1 VPRDDLTEAFTCAL
15 GACGGFSTVVSA
27 RGLVDAV
34 ADIVGHEG
42 VVLIGHDVVTLGEGL
57 RRRGVD
63 ARLGA
68 SEQPP
73 RATPLALPTADPAEF
88 SAMAPGATCAVT
100 GALLGIAA
108 SGTVAIDA
116 RTGNAGL
123 LSCLSPHHV
132 VVLGERSIKR
142 DLADALGIL
151 ARETSTGGAGF
162 VLITGPSRTS
172 DIEMMS
178 VLGVHGPLRL
188 DVVIVREDT

>member
-1 VPRDDLTEAFTCAL
+1 MQTDDLTQAFSNAL

-34 ADIVGHEG
+34 ADVVGHEG
-42 VVLIGHDVVTLGEGL
+42 VVLIGHDVVTLGESL

-68 SEQPP
+68 SERPT
-73 RATPLALPTADPAEF
+73 RATPLAPAVLGPTEF
-88 SAMAPGATCAVT
+88 GALAPEATCAVT

-116 RTGNAGL
+116 RAGNAGL
-123 LSCLSPHHV
+123 LSCLAPHHV
-132 VVLGERSIKR
+132 VVLGERSIKS

-151 ARETSTGGAGF
+151 ARESSTGGAGY

-178 VLGVHGPLRL
+178 VLGVHGPLKL
-188 DVVIVREDT
+188 DVVIVREDA